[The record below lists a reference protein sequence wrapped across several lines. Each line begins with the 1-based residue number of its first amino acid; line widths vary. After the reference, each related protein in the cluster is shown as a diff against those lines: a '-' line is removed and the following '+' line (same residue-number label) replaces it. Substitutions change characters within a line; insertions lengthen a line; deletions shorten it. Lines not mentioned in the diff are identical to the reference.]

1 MTHRKGFYRLISK
14 LRGETWKSEIADLNS
29 SVLKRGTHLIKRVFR
44 ALNIVMSVIG
54 VFITAKI
61 KVNWIMLYVRIG
73 VLL

>member
-14 LRGETWKSEIADLNS
+14 LRGEVWKSEIADLNS
-29 SVLKRGTHLIKRVFR
+29 SVLRHGTYLIRPAFR
-44 ALNIVMSVIG
+44 ALNIVMSVIE

>member
-14 LRGETWKSEIADLNS
+14 LRGEVWKSGIADLNS
-29 SVLKRGTHLIKRVFR
+29 SVLRHGTHLIKLVFQ
-44 ALNIVMSVIG
+44 ALNIVMSVIE